1 MLAAGPPE
9 ARVRPARA
17 RSGGLLSGGPSQRN
31 HIHFVTWLV
40 NDLKLDFMHAF
51 ILIRSLVFFI
61 LAEKLWEQ
69 SRITPFSN

>member
-1 MLAAGPPE
+1 MLAAG
-9 ARVRPARA
+9 RVRA
-17 RSGGLLSGGPSQRN
+17 SGGLLSGGPSQRN

-61 LAEKLWEQ
+61 LAEKL
-69 SRITPFSN
+69 